1 MSPATD
7 PPDAPDL
14 LDQPLRLRCRRDVD
28 IRQQHYRG
36 QRCWVVK
43 DPISLRYFRL
53 QPIEYQVWQS
63 LDGERSL
70 RQIHELLQASSG
82 GRQVTIDQLQPLVGL
97 LHQQGLL
104 LSATAGVADRLLQRA
119 AHRRRRQFWAR
130 LSNPLSIRLPGINP
144 EAALQRLLPLLGWL
158 FTPLGL
164 ALVGL
169 LTAGSA
175 VWVAV
180 HFSDI
185 ARRLPSFE
193 EFFAAQHWPALVV
206 TLAAVKIAHELGHAL
221 ACKRFG
227 AHCPEM
233 GVMLLVFMPVLYCD
247 ASDAWMLPSKWRRI
261 WISAAGMY
269 VELLLA
275 SLASWV
281 WWFSEPGVVN
291 QLALSVMFVCS
302 VSTLAFNANPL
313 MKLDGYYILMDWL
326 EVPNLRA
333 KSTRYVTESFQKH
346 ALGIASGQHPSGQ
359 ESHRWWLAVYG
370 LAAPAYRVVIVF
382 SIAWF
387 LYHVLQPYGLQLI
400 GQAIATLALGSLVLT
415 PILKLW
421 RFLRVPGRL
430 SSMRPIR
437 AVTTAGITAAAVAV
451 CVWLPLPMQV
461 PAAAEIDLAEA
472 FEVRP
477 PSTATLLRWHVQ
489 PGDRVRAGDPLA
501 VLESLPLELERA
513 TASGELQLAR
523 KRLELIQRQARLAR
537 GLENLVPQHAAL
549 AEASQRLFDQTDQ
562 RFRRLDVVAPVDGI
576 VYAAPSRPRP
586 ASDRLQL
593 ASWSGQPMEPSNLE
607 AVVSEAELLCVI
619 GQTDRWQ
626 ATLMIDQA
634 DIELVRLGDAV
645 EIRLDAWPMTSLH
658 GHIDQLSEAQLQLP
672 RPAADSPAAPLPT
685 TLYQARVQL
694 RDVAAPLRPGYRGQA
709 RIELPP
715 RSLAWRWHRWFT
727 QTFRLEL

>member
-1 MSPATD
+1 MSPAS
-7 PPDAPDL
+7 DASDL

-36 QRCWVVK
+36 QLCWVVK

-53 QPIEYQVWQS
+53 QPIEYVVWQA

-70 RQIHELLQASSG
+70 RQVHELLQSSSG
-82 GRQVTIDQLQPLVGL
+82 GRQVTLEQLQPLVGL

-104 LSATAGVADRLLQRA
+104 IASTAGTAERLLQRA
-119 AHRRRRQFWAR
+119 TQRRRRQFWGR
-130 LSNPLSIRLPGINP
+130 LSNPISIRLPGINP
-144 EAALQRLLPLLGWL
+144 EALLQRLLPLFGWL

-164 ALVGL
+164 GLVGL
-169 LTAGSA
+169 LTAGSSI
-175 VWVAV
+175 WVAV

-193 EFFAAQHWPALVV
+193 EFFAAEHWAALAL
-206 TLAAVKIAHELGHAL
+206 TLVAVKIAHEFGHAL

-247 ASDAWMLPSKWRRI
+247 ASDAWMLPSKWKRI

-326 EVPNLRA
+326 EVPNLRT
-333 KSTRYVTESFQKH
+333 KSTRYVTEWLQRH
-346 ALGIASGQHPSGQ
+346 ALGIGSGSRSGSQ
-359 ESHRWWLAVYG
+359 ESHRWWLALYG
-370 LAAPAYRVVIVF
+370 LAAPVYRVVIVL

-387 LYHVLQPYGLQLI
+387 LYHVLEPYGLQLI
-400 GQAIATLALGSLVLT
+400 GQAIAVMSLGSLVLA

-421 RFLRVPGRL
+421 RFLRIPGRL
-430 SSMRPIR
+430 TSMHPIR
-437 AVTTAGITAAAVAV
+437 VATTAAITAAAVTA

-461 PAAAEIDLAEA
+461 PATAEIELAEA

-477 PSTATLLRWHVQ
+477 PSTATLLQWH
-489 PGDRVRAGDPLA
+489 VRAGDLVRAGDRLA
-501 VLESLPLELERA
+501 TLESLPLELERA
-513 TASGELQLAR
+513 TALGEFELAR

-562 RFRRLDVVAPVDGI
+562 RFRRLEVLAPTDGL
-576 VYAAPSRPRP
+576 VYPPPSRPKP
-586 ASDRLQL
+586 ATDRFQL
-593 ASWSGQPMEPSNLE
+593 ASWSGHPMHSSNQE
-607 AVVSEAELLCVI
+607 AVMHESELLCVI
-619 GQTDRWQ
+619 GQTEQWQ

-634 DIELVRLGDAV
+634 DIELVHLGDAV

-672 RPAADSPAAPLPT
+672 PTASGSPATPLPT

-694 RDVAAPLRPGYRGQA
+694 SGVSAALRPGYRGQS
-709 RIELPP
+709 RIELAP
-715 RSLAWRWHRWFT
+715 RSLAWRWHRWLT